1 MHLAVCTAGGDGF
14 YKNGSSV
21 HAAVLAVQH
30 KACGQQEHA
39 AEGSAHHCQP
49 VCTGLGQ
56 KRQNGS
62 MAAASGF
69 ASCTTFCAA
78 AGTTAASAV
87 VSAAS
92 VSAGAVSGTASCA
105 GASGVTA
112 GSAGGAPPA
121 GWTGCPACWAYP
133 GYCRPARPVSL
144 GVTGVSFGQHYMLGL
159 AALVNAADVV
169 CIAVLI
175 RRGLHDLCS
184 PASSRAGPR
193 PSAWWCQCWGSRPCT
208 CGCGRPW

>member
-39 AEGSAHHCQP
+39 AEGTAHHCQP

-56 KRQNGS
+56 NGGRAA
-62 MAAASGF
+62 AAASGF
-69 ASCTTFCAA
+69 ASCTMFCAA

-92 VSAGAVSGTASCA
+92 VSAGAVSGTASCT
-105 GASGVTA
+105 GASGVTGA
-112 GSAGGAPPA
+112 GVVPS
-121 GWTGCPACWAYP
+121 GCLGVSGLLGVFGVLSP
-133 GYCRPARPVSL
+133 GTSGSLGSGVSL
-144 GVTGVSFGQHYMLGL
+144 GSDYMFGL

-169 CIAVLI
+169 CIAVLYPAWAP
-175 RRGLHDLCS
+175 RPCP

-193 PSAWWCQCWGSRPCT
+193 PSAW
-208 CGCGRPW
+208 